1 MYKGLTQSP
10 LIQNQ
15 TQDISAEDYYARLM
29 KDSLYAHWMQSDQ
42 DDEGI
47 KIWGVIDKK
56 KI

>member
-1 MYKGLTQSP
+1 MYKGLCP